1 MAGIT
6 THAGMAGI
14 TDDAEPM
21 SEFVYE
27 VLAEQV
33 PRYPNQP
40 LIVRTREPARLPA
53 ALATEDPESIV
64 GARLLSVDADSE
76 PLHAWAP
83 GLPLELVIDDPATEF
98 PLLYRHAHL
107 LENHPVRVAI
117 AVRPGFAKAVR
128 LAVALDFAVRL
139 EVGQPEPALIE
150 ELREV
155 LGFYLRQ
162 PTVAQPVEFFHGA
175 LLGFFHEE
183 PVPLW
188 VVLDENPQY
197 QRQVD
202 DDGTEDLQGRL
213 AGTGIALAA
222 DAGLD
227 EWMEQA
233 LATHEDCRRC
243 EFLEICGGY
252 FKWPRRDYDCAGV
265 KQLFDELREA
275 AAELRHDLSQA

>member
-1 MAGIT
+1 
-6 THAGMAGI
+6 MAGI
-14 TDDAEPM
+14 TDDVEPM

-33 PRYPNQP
+33 PRYPNQS

-53 ALATEDPESIV
+53 ALAAEDPESIV
-64 GARLLSVDADSE
+64 GARLLCLDVDSE

-98 PLLYRHAHL
+98 PLLYRHTHL

-128 LAVALDFAVRL
+128 LAVALDFAVCL
-139 EVGQPEPALIE
+139 EMGQPEPALIE
-150 ELREV
+150 ELVEV

-162 PTVAQPVEFFHGA
+162 STVAQPIEFFHGT
-175 LLGFFHEE
+175 LLGLFHEE
-183 PVPLW
+183 PAPLW

-197 QRQVD
+197 QRQVG
-202 DDGTEDLQGRL
+202 DDGTEDLPGRL
-213 AGTGIALAA
+213 AGSGIALAA
-222 DAGLD
+222 DADLS
-227 EWMEQA
+227 EWMERA
-233 LATHEDCRRC
+233 LAADEECQRC
-243 EFLEICGGY
+243 EFLQSCGGY

-265 KQLFDELREA
+265 KRLFGELRDA